1 MGFLCYNLYMKIR
14 AFVSNVY
21 QDSDELEISFE
32 LLTNKGEPYGKMKPD
47 STFPPRGGAHQKE
60 FLSAVERYATVTVKN
75 NANQNTSKFLLL
87 QPGCE
92 VVLEVENTVPSDSKD
107 VSAVIWYS
115 DKDEYVSEEYPVDIT
130 VVRFLPQQGMF
141 LDIDKIRPDSLH
153 DLLPRHRQLPFL
165 CDSIEYLF
173 AKMEKEGGDAPDEEV
188 VDLFGAIKAFD
199 RDPSVLKK
207 IMDEKY
213 FKDGKEADEYEPYLG
228 VLYGVAINLIVW
240 KQPPSFSMPI
250 IRNLISGNYYDD
262 EIESLYTRNIEDAM
276 ISPWLRKSSKYN
288 AQEENKFDERI
299 KKILVEEGVGTI
311 SGLAFESVD
320 LKGKNIVFTGEI
332 PFISRSD
339 ATKIAEALGA
349 TVSSSVSKNT
359 DLVIVGERVG
369 QTKMKKATD
378 LNIATMTAERFSDIV
393 SECVESMMLNTEVGV
408 GGAQSKNM
416 LNASGGISGSRGSG
430 VFL

>member
-1 MGFLCYNLYMKIR
+1 MKIR

-60 FLSAVERYATVTVKN
+60 FLSAVERYAIVKVKGGV
-75 NANQNTSKFLLL
+75 NQNTSKFLLL

-92 VVLEVENTVPSDSKD
+92 VVLEVEDVTPSDNND

-115 DKDEYVSEEYPVDIT
+115 DKDEFVSEEYPVDIT
-130 VVRFLPQQGMF
+130 FVRFLPQQGTF
-141 LDIDKIRPDSLH
+141 LDLDKIRPDSLH
-153 DLLPRHRQLPFL
+153 DLLPRHRQLSFL

-173 AKMEKEGGDAPDEEV
+173 AKMEKEGKGTPDEV
-188 VDLFGAIKAFD
+188 VAELFETIKAFD

-213 FKDGKEADEYEPYLG
+213 FKDGKEPDEYESYLG
-228 VLYGVAINLIVW
+228 VLYGVATDLIVW
-240 KQPPSFSMPI
+240 KQPPSFSIPI
-250 IRNLISGNYYDD
+250 IRNLITGNYYDDD
-262 EIESLYTRNIEDAM
+262 EIESLFTGHTEDAM
-276 ISPWLRKSSKYN
+276 IPPWLRKPPKYS
-288 AQEENKFDERI
+288 AQEENEFDERI
-299 KKILVEEGVGTI
+299 KKILVEEGVGTL

-320 LKGKNIVFTGEI
+320 LKGKNIVFTGEV

-359 DLVIVGERVG
+359 DLVIVGDRVG
-369 QTKMKKATD
+369 QTKMKKVAD
-378 LNIATMTAERFSDIV
+378 LNIVTMTADHFSAIV
-393 SECVESMMLNTEVGV
+393 SECVEYIVLNNEGGI

-416 LNASGGISGSRGSG
+416 LIASGGISGSRGSG